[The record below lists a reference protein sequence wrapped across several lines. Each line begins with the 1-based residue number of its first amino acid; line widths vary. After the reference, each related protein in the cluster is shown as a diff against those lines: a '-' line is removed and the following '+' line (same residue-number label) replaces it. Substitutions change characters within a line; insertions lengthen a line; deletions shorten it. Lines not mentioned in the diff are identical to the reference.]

1 MEQVKNAHP
10 PQPLIASKAKSAKIA
25 SAEKKNQAA
34 QSVAQVLKF
43 IHVSKDYFANSH
55 LLHWI
60 SMMQKK
66 GAGRKKKVRSDPDV
80 ENDEILNAV
89 PQVVEQQVSALL

>member
-10 PQPLIASKAKSAKIA
+10 PQPLTASKAKSAKIA
-25 SAEKKNQAA
+25 SAEKSLQAA

-43 IHVSKDYFANSH
+43 IHASGDYFANSY

-60 SMMQKK
+60 SMTQKK
-66 GAGRKKKVRSDPDV
+66 GFSRKKKVRSVPDV

-89 PQVVEQQVSALL
+89 PQVVEQQVSA